1 MKLTITLLFLLLL
14 IGCDYQDGPVSHF
27 PSKENPLDQP
37 DVLKKSLENSVDLGE
52 LRVSLEQGV
61 EVYRIL
67 GDNKLYS
74 GWIRKTYK
82 AGSVGYLFYC
92 VEGRQDGLHTSWH
105 ENGKKMVERMW
116 SNGTRHGPF
125 TVWST
130 AGILESRGFMKNN
143 LMHGLVE
150 EFYSIG
156 VKKSLIQYQNGKIDT
171 FFRWKPDGTKC
182 PNTNIIGGRGIV
194 FHYHEDNTIDSNES
208 YWGGEVD
215 YGQSTTTLTN
225 MGELDAVVKEKLEDV
240 SADAT
245 LGIDRNGSSGQ
256 NSLDFQ
262 SSLDQNNT
270 PN

>member
-1 MKLTITLLFLLLL
+1 MKLTITLLFLLFLF
-14 IGCDYQDGPVSHF
+14 GCDYQDAPVSPF
-27 PSKENPLDQP
+27 PSAENPLDQP

-61 EVYRIL
+61 KVYRIL
-67 GDNKLYS
+67 RENKLYS
-74 GWIRKTYK
+74 GWIRKTYQ

-125 TVWST
+125 TIWST

-150 EFYSIG
+150 EFYSNG
-156 VKKSLIQYQNGKIDT
+156 VQKSLIQYQNGKIDT
-171 FFRWKPDGTKC
+171 FFRWKPNGTKC
-182 PNTNIIGGRGIV
+182 PNTTIVDGKGIV

-208 YWGGEVD
+208 YWEGEID
-215 YGQSTTTLTN
+215 YGQSTKTIIKKV
-225 MGELDAVVKEKLEDV
+225 ELDAVVEENLEDV
-240 SADAT
+240 SGEAT
-245 LGIDRNGSSGQ
+245 IGINRNGFNG
-256 NSLDFQ
+256 Q
-262 SSLDQNNT
+262 SSLDLESSLDENNT